1 MIGRWRRLQL
11 ACVSVCVAA
20 LPCWAESNALGQWR
34 QQISD
39 HLRSHQRGVPTEACG
54 KGGEAKVAFKLDRTG
69 KLISSSILAGTG
81 LAVLDK
87 AALEL
92 AKDAQPFPPAPPEIS
107 DDQLEFSVIFDFAKG
122 SSRACDATRGEERVR
137 SMMHSICRGC

>member
-1 MIGRWRRLQL
+1 
-11 ACVSVCVAA
+11 
-20 LPCWAESNALGQWR
+20 LPCWAESDALGQWR
-34 QQISD
+34 QQIAAQ
-39 HLRSHQRGVPTEACG
+39 LRSHQRSAPTEACG
-54 KGGEAKVAFKLDRTG
+54 KGGEAKVGFKLDRTG

-87 AALEL
+87 AALEFT
-92 AKDAQPFPPAPPEIS
+92 KDAQPFPPAPPETG

-122 SSRACDATRGEERVR
+122 NSRACDAMRGEERVR